1 MRVVIQRSKDS
12 SVIVDGNVTGK
23 INNGLVFI
31 ANVKGNNVN
40 FICKSNTLDAG
51 SLIRAAAARSNGNGG
66 GSSVFGQGGG
76 TDSSKVDEI
85 LESVRNE
92 L

>member
-1 MRVVIQRSKDS
+1 M
-12 SVIVDGNVTGK
+12 NVLKTLIDNAFNK
-23 INNGLVFI
+23 IDNGLVFI
-31 ANVKGNNVN
+31 ANVKGGNVN
-40 FICKSNTLDAG
+40 YICKSNTLDAG
-51 SLIRAAAARSNGNGG
+51 LLIKEASSKSNGNGG
-66 GSSVFGQGGG
+66 GSKIFGQGGG